1 MYKMISVLEI
11 LVVAFTLCV
20 STSPLS
26 TMATFNVKYTV
37 DHETK
42 RINVN
47 SVLDAP
53 VSIHVIPP
61 NSDTNGDE
69 KLTLLHQ
76 FPGVATNVIFPS
88 ITKDDDLYVQLNN
101 GVLYKTRATRVYTN
115 FHTHKNRMVY
125 GQLYTIAVDDFEIAN
140 KIYIGAP
147 IYRNKQLVSVI
158 TCRFDDYEAGLVM
171 YPVTGIRPQGLISGQ
186 IQYDDRVGVETL
198 RPSMSVYGRQQLP
211 YKSAHM
217 SVKQFA
223 MTADMNRQLYRDLPR
238 SVMLFHNNKEI
249 TITVV
254 EGEFEMY
261 RIRLDGPL
269 VTNQESSNEEK

>member
-26 TMATFNVKYTV
+26 AMATFNVKYTV

-76 FPGVATNVIFPS
+76 FPGVATNIIFPS

-115 FHTHKNRMVY
+115 FHTHKNRMIY